1 LPAITTS
8 RSEVSFSSNGVHI
21 REGVV
26 SALNDPVW
34 YISRDD
40 QRLGP
45 FNADQFARFE
55 EAGTLRPTDQVWQT
69 GMDAWID
76 YDDYVARA
84 SVARSERPLRP
95 GAFGLLMR
103 RGMRAL
109 TAILTAALQTVSTNL
124 AKIPSVR
131 ASSPAA
137 SASERVPEEAASPT
151 IDPHPA
157 AMHPPLLGAQEP
169 GIRRPANGQIL
180 RHPAG
185 SVKDHP
191 AKQAQDSAMPVRA
204 DDLFQVLPRSPS
216 SIPRLASEEQAAA
229 QIGLDLATFRAWVAE
244 GRLPHALPDCGKYDM
259 KAIHLVLDRMSGI
272 AAREIG

>member
-1 LPAITTS
+1 M
-8 RSEVSFSSNGVHI
+8 
-21 REGVV
+21 

-40 QRLGP
+40 HRHGP
-45 FNADQFARFE
+45 FSADEFARFE
-55 EAGTLRPTDQVWQT
+55 EAGRLRPTDQVWQT

-76 YDDYVARA
+76 YNDYIARE
-84 SVARSERPLRP
+84 SVARSERPHRP
-95 GAFGLLMR
+95 SASGLA
-103 RGMRAL
+103 GMRAL
-109 TAILTAALQTVSTNL
+109 TAALTTALQGVPTLL
-124 AKIPSVR
+124 AKMRSVR
-131 ASSPAA
+131 ASPPVSD
-137 SASERVPEEAASPT
+137 ASEHFPVGTARLPV
-151 IDPHPA
+151 DPHPA

-180 RHPAG
+180 RQPIG
-185 SVKDHP
+185 SVIDHHV
-191 AKQAQDSAMPVRA
+191 KQAQDPAMPVRTE
-204 DDLFQVLPRSPS
+204 DLFQVLPRSPP
-216 SIPRLASEEQAAA
+216 SIPRLASEGQAAA